1 MAFFRFWK
9 SRTMTEQEALDSI
22 SDDWGKD
29 IPPAELK
36 ERAEEMWPSVVRGLA
51 EERGIRFSPTDT
63 TDNIVSKLAKAQ
75 RIGKAN
81 MLRSLRDTCLQNS
94 KIDIFTEKYGHLFKQ
109 DKHGELSYS
118 LPMLRKI
125 TGLDL

>member
-1 MAFFRFWK
+1 
-9 SRTMTEQEALDSI
+9 MTEQEALDSI
-22 SDDWGKD
+22 SNDWGKD

-36 ERAEEMWPSVVRGLA
+36 ERAEKMWPSVVRGLA

-63 TDNIVSKLAKAQ
+63 TDKTVSKIAKKQ
-75 RIGKAN
+75 GLSKSKT
-81 MLRSLRDTCLQNS
+81 LQSLRVTCLQNS
-94 KIDIFTEKYGHLFKQ
+94 KIDIFIEKYGHLFKQ